1 MHKPLIVVA
10 FHIAL
15 LSVSCSD
22 VAPPD
27 SDVAPPDSGLVPQK
41 WTCQLCCHGSA
52 RKDKPFVIDR
62 TQVTI

>member
-27 SDVAPPDSGLVPQK
+27 SDVARGQK
-41 WTCQLCCHGSA
+41 EIFHVVDIASSC
-52 RKDKPFVIDR
+52 FV
-62 TQVTI
+62 Q